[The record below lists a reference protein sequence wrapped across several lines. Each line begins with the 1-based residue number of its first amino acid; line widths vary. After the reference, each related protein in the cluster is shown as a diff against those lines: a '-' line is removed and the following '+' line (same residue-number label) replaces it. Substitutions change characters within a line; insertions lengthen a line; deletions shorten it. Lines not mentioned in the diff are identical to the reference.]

1 MFSIFLVSLL
11 LLLLWCSYKCITK
24 IILPPAHFP
33 RNIPTIPFYYTLITL
48 FKDVDQ
54 TELYHKYLE
63 KPLTEWGAVKIFF
76 GGHWNVLIT
85 RPSYMAQVL
94 KHDEDFPKTGNHVKN
109 PQSVLALYTGE
120 NIISAEGDT
129 WKHFAALAKPALQ
142 ADVDASIIVEN
153 AQKLICVLVEE
164 LRQSPSVD
172 VSDHIQA
179 YTIAN
184 VCDSLLGSS
193 FDALGNSNHH
203 LLKLQREIKPKI
215 FNPFYL
221 NFPGLDQFYI
231 PSREVAKQL
240 VKRFKLELASLVMQG
255 HRHTCQPD
263 SSNLGCRFLSAY
275 SNEQLSEYHLQQN
288 TLITFVAGHENTM
301 ILILSNLFVLA
312 DEQELQQQAREEI
325 MNLSYED
332 RTKPDALAKLPLL
345 TSIIFETLR
354 LYPPLSQI
362 MNKRTA
368 SDVMLGENIFLR
380 AGTYTGYNGLC
391 TNRNRE
397 FWGPDADV
405 FRPSRWGE
413 TVNDMNMMYRRAT
426 SKAAFITFHGG
437 KRTCL
442 GQKWALAAHRVTMS
456 IFLTSVQWRLDS
468 TWPRKMTPAG
478 PLMPKKLRL
487 QLKLINHG

>member
-1 MFSIFLVSLL
+1 MFSLLVASLTLLFLWL
-11 LLLLWCSYKCITK
+11 SYKSITK
-24 IILPPAHFP
+24 IVLPPAHFP
-33 RNIPTIPFYYTLITL
+33 QNIPTIPFYYTLIPL
-48 FKDVDQ
+48 FQEVDQ
-54 TELYHKYLE
+54 TELYRKYLE

-76 GGHWNVLIT
+76 GGHWNVLIA

-94 KHDEDFPKTGNHVKN
+94 KYDEDFPKTGNHVKN

-120 NIISAEGDT
+120 NIISAAGDT
-129 WKHFAALAKPALQ
+129 WKQFAALAKPALQ
-142 ADVDASIIVEN
+142 TDVDVSIIVKN
-153 AQKLICVLVEE
+153 AHKLIRILVEDSH
-164 LRQSPSVD
+164 QSSTVD
-172 VSDHIQA
+172 VPDYIQA

-184 VCDSLLGSS
+184 VCESLLGSS
-193 FDALGNSNHH
+193 FDALGNPKHP

-221 NFPGLDQFYI
+221 NFPGLDKFCI
-231 PSREVAKQL
+231 PSREMAKRL
-240 VKRFKLELASLVMQG
+240 VTRFKLKLASLVMQG
-255 HRHTCQPD
+255 HEHTCQPD

-275 SNEQLSEYHLQQN
+275 KNKQLSEYHLQQN

-301 ILILSNLFVLA
+301 ILILSNLFILA
-312 DEQELQQQAREEI
+312 DEQGLQQQVREEV
-325 MNLSYED
+325 MTLSPED
-332 RTKPDALAKLPLL
+332 RRKPDALAKLPLL

-368 SDVMLGENIFLR
+368 SDVMLGDNILLR
-380 AGTYTGYNGLC
+380 AGTYTGYNGFC

-397 FWGPDADV
+397 FWGPDADI

-413 TVNDMNMMYRRAT
+413 TVNDMNMLYRRAT
-426 SKAAFITFHGG
+426 SKATFITFHGG

-456 IFLTSVQWRLDS
+456 IFLTSVQWRLDPS
-468 TWPRKMTPAG
+468 WPRKMTPAG
-478 PLMPKKLRL
+478 PLMPKGLRL
-487 QLKLINHG
+487 QLKEINHA